1 MAYCILKFNN
11 AQRSRNTRWQPTRRA
26 TASVLPG
33 AQRLPADC
41 FCRHRL
47 RLEAIALGISWVGW
61 HNPEAPSLAAA
72 KGIQDTAVDLVSE
85 EVTWLVLVWFG
96 RQSAMKYW
104 VCDGLDFFLRRRR
117 TWSRLCQGPLEV
129 ALRLLLWSITLAMAP
144 RI

>member
-96 RQSAMKYW
+96 RQRGMKSW
-104 VCDGLDFFLRRRR
+104 VFDGLYFFKAPWTVFSVLGAVGGCRVLRCGR
-117 TWSRLCQGPLEV
+117 SGGPP
-129 ALRLLLWSITLAMAP
+129 P
-144 RI
+144 RD